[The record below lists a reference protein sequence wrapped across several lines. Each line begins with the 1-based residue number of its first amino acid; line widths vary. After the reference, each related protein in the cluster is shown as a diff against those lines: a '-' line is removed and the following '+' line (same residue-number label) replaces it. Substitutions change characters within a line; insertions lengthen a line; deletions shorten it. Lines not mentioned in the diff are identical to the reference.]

1 MVELTADRLV
11 WVSLAALAVLLLIG
25 WLARRL
31 RRSRRSQELAEAFR
45 ISLRSQLNF
54 TYAPSA
60 RGFQAHFEPP
70 PEPFDQFNID
80 YGGPSN
86 RSLLDRFIAGLAAS
100 DLLVIYG
107 RLASRPVA
115 EISWERGRIPGR
127 ALARRSRGSL
137 WERRRSEIL
146 GSEYAVRGA
155 DTSALEHVLVDLQAR
170 FGPLLEAVTVQAE
183 EPREFQV
190 VLHTGALEAREVPAL
205 VITVRALG
213 RAALR

>member
-11 WVSLAALAVLLLIG
+11 WVSLAALALLLLIG

-31 RRSRRSQELAEAFR
+31 RTSRRSQELAEAFR
-45 ISLRSQLNF
+45 ISLRSQLTF
-54 TYAPSA
+54 THAPSA
-60 RGFQAHFEPP
+60 RGFQASFEPP

-80 YGGPSN
+80 YGGLSN
-86 RSLLDRFIAGLAAS
+86 RGLLDRIIAGLVAS

-137 WERRRSEIL
+137 WVRRRSEIL

-170 FGPLLEAVTVQAE
+170 FGPLLEAVSVQAE
-183 EPREFQV
+183 EPREFQL